1 MYIGF
6 VFPNL
11 SYISNYFFGTPVDN
25 RLAVIQTFG
34 LFLILAFIGGYNM
47 FKYEL
52 QRRERNGIIEGVKS
66 QAQSQSNI
74 PLSIVIGNFIVGFLV
89 GFKLPLFINNT
100 TASSFKNMLFSMDGS
115 IIGGMIGAIL
125 LGGTGLY
132 MYVNQKDE
140 QENRTPDLLFP
151 SHYAIELTILS
162 AITGLIG
169 SKLFSVAENLP
180 AFFNDPI
187 RTFFSGSGL
196 TIYGGL
202 ITAFIFG
209 YFYMKSKG
217 FKRLPIMDSLSP
229 ALLVGYM
236 LGRFGCHFSG
246 DGDWGK
252 VNTIQKPDWLIIP
265 DWLWSWRYPHN
276 VVNSSVESIPMEN
289 CGGLI
294 SANGGT
300 PIFCKILPQGVYPTP
315 LYEIM
320 MCLVIL
326 VVVILISKKTKVPG
340 FVFFSYLAMTGVER
354 FVIEFIRVNERYGLL
369 GLDWSL
375 SQWIALVMTIIGL
388 VGMVVLVRNSK
399 RGVKVSQ

>member
-1 MYIGF
+1 M
-6 VFPNL
+6 
-11 SYISNYFFGTPVDN
+11 
-25 RLAVIQTFG
+25 IQTFG
-34 LFLILAFIGGYNM
+34 LFLILAFVGGYSM
-47 FKYEL
+47 FKREL
-52 QRRERNGIIEGVKS
+52 QRRERNGIIQGVKHK
-66 QAQSQSNI
+66 AESQSNI
-74 PLSIVIGNFIVGFLV
+74 PLPIVIGNFFVGFLV
-89 GFKLPLFINNT
+89 GFKLPLFIAKT
-100 TASSFKNMLFSMDGS
+100 TGASVKSLLMSMDGS
-115 IIGGMIGAIL
+115 MMGGIIGAIL

-132 MYVNQKDE
+132 MYLNQTDD
-140 QENRTPDLLFP
+140 QEKPSSDLIFP
-151 SHYAIELTILS
+151 SHFAIELTILS

-180 AFFNDPI
+180 AFFKDPS
-187 RTFFSGSGL
+187 RTLFSGSGL

-276 VVNSSVESIPMEN
+276 VVNSAVESIPMEN

-300 PIFCKILPQGVYPTP
+300 PIFCRILPQGVYPTP
-315 LYEIM
+315 LYEIL

-326 VVVILISKKTKVPG
+326 VVVILISKKTKIPG
-340 FVFFSYLAMTGVER
+340 LVFFSYLALTGVER
-354 FVIEFIRVNERYGLL
+354 FAIEFIRVNERYGLL
-369 GLDWSL
+369 GLDWSF

-388 VGMVVLVRNSK
+388 VGMVVLVRSSK
-399 RGVKVSQ
+399 GRVEVK